1 MDVVFA
7 DNGLIGKGEHSY
19 ALIKKVGEA
28 LTRRGFAHRTFGAKA
43 IDPSIVEELG
53 AIPHFN
59 YSLYFRAVLRRTERG
74 SRRSLFDRLRGVDAD
89 PNLPS
94 ERETFRLLSASFA
107 EDLAALPE
115 DVWSADNLLVVPAI
129 SYNELAALIK
139 ALVALSPGRRPHVVC
154 QLMFSPNWTSWGRNA
169 KIGAGL
175 YRKAFAL
182 ARPLIGRTLFFT
194 AENEAIARLYHRKFR
209 IDVDILPAP
218 FGDVTP
224 AAPVA
229 GTPTFGFFGYSKC
242 EKEFHLLPWAIE
254 ICRAQDLAANFTI
267 QVQHHG
273 WEPATVA
280 AEAHLRRL
288 PQVRLIEGVLSE
300 EDYIAETARIDAMLL
315 PYDPY
320 LFGLRGSGIFT
331 QSVAAGRPIV
341 ASAGTFAATC
351 IARGEVEG
359 EVFSPYDAEALA
371 DAITRLS
378 SRLPA
383 SHVRAAALAKS
394 FARRHSAD
402 AYVEVLL
409 SRLARRSDVG

>member
-139 ALVALSPGRRPHVVC
+139 TLVALSPGRRPHVVC

-169 KIGAGL
+169 KIGRRALSKGFRSRSAL
-175 YRKAFAL
+175 DRTHAFL
-182 ARPLIGRTLFFT
+182 HGR
-194 AENEAIARLYHRKFR
+194 ERSDR
-209 IDVDILPAP
+209 
-218 FGDVTP
+218 
-224 AAPVA
+224 AA
-229 GTPTFGFFGYSKC
+229 
-242 EKEFHLLPWAIE
+242 
-254 ICRAQDLAANFTI
+254 
-267 QVQHHG
+267 
-273 WEPATVA
+273 
-280 AEAHLRRL
+280 L
-288 PQVRLIEGVLSE
+288 PQEVSDRRGYPAGAIW
-300 EDYIAETARIDAMLL
+300 RCDA
-315 PYDPY
+315 
-320 LFGLRGSGIFT
+320 RGSG
-331 QSVAAGRPIV
+331 R
-341 ASAGTFAATC
+341 
-351 IARGEVEG
+351 R
-359 EVFSPYDAEALA
+359 EADVWLF
-371 DAITRLS
+371 RL
-378 SRLPA
+378 
-383 SHVRAAALAKS
+383 
-394 FARRHSAD
+394 F
-402 AYVEVLL
+402 EM
-409 SRLARRSDVG
+409 

>member
-1 MDVVFA
+1 M
-7 DNGLIGKGEHSY
+7 
-19 ALIKKVGEA
+19 
-28 LTRRGFAHRTFGAKA
+28 
-43 IDPSIVEELG
+43 
-53 AIPHFN
+53 
-59 YSLYFRAVLRRTERG
+59 
-74 SRRSLFDRLRGVDAD
+74 
-89 PNLPS
+89 
-94 ERETFRLLSASFA
+94 
-107 EDLAALPE
+107 
-115 DVWSADNLLVVPAI
+115 
-129 SYNELAALIK
+129 
-139 ALVALSPGRRPHVVC
+139 
-154 QLMFSPNWTSWGRNA
+154 
-169 KIGAGL
+169 
-175 YRKAFAL
+175 
-182 ARPLIGRTLFFT
+182 IGRTLFFT
-194 AENEAIARLYHRKFR
+194 VENEAIARLYHRKFR

-229 GTPTFGFFGYSKC
+229 GKPTFGFFGYSKC
-242 EKEFHLLPWAIE
+242 EKGFHLLPWAIE

-320 LFGLRGSGIFT
+320 MFGLRGSGIFT

-341 ASAGTFAATC
+341 ASAGAFAATC

-402 AYVEVLL
+402 AYVDVLL